1 MAMYPT
7 QNKARMTAT
16 ARKATGMPVRPVT
29 AYAVGITPAAT
40 VIGAMEVRMK
50 ASTDGTPSRS
60 LASACGIAPG
70 LAACGRVLGMIQ
82 GSSGVVG
89 GSGPAGEHGAVDG
102 SPGLEDQLPQVG
114 RQH

>member
-7 QNKARMTAT
+7 QNRARMTAT
-16 ARKATGMPVRPVT
+16 ARNATGMPVRPVT

-40 VIGAMEVRMK
+40 VIGAMEARMK

-60 LASACGIAPG
+60 LASAWDIAPG
-70 LAACGRVLGMIQ
+70 LAACGRGLGIIQ
-82 GSSGVVG
+82 GSSIRGRGFG

-102 SPGLEDQLPQVG
+102 GPGLAD
-114 RQH
+114 

>member
-1 MAMYPT
+1 
-7 QNKARMTAT
+7 MTAT

-40 VIGAMEVRMK
+40 VIGAMEARMK

-70 LAACGRVLGMIQ
+70 PPAGVRILGIIAAPRVGGR
-82 GSSGVVG
+82 

-102 SPGLEDQLPQVG
+102 GPGLEDQLP
-114 RQH
+114 